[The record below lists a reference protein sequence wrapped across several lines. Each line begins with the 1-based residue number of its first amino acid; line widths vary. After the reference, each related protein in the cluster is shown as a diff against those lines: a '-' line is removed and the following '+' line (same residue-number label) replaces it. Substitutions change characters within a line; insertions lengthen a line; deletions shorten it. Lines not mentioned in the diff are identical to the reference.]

1 MFVNTQTGAM
11 LTEEHRLSLRY
22 AWPRAGDSCPSLRIS
37 LIFTCVEPIIGHVA
51 PVVQESERNGT
62 ESISSPH
69 GSPRGENIRSA
80 LVAAIG
86 PHRGTSGS
94 LGNAC
99 LVRIDRA
106 DVRAAYDGAL
116 VSAICALQ
124 EFGALRGRE
133 AADRDGEWIL
143 DACAGS
149 GAVARQLAETFPRA
163 VIVCADISGRML
175 CEVRRRWRPGDGK
188 RPYLVQAD
196 ATRLPF
202 RSDIFGVVF
211 LQNAPP
217 YVEEMVRVG
226 LPRAAVALIYTFGAV
241 VPERYETLI
250 ATKCKHAGLA
260 TVQVVRTGGGAYVIG
275 EKEAK

>member
-1 MFVNTQTGAM
+1 MVRRAFLRLMVPLVGRTFAVLWWRRSGR
-11 LTEEHRLSLRY
+11 TEVR
-22 AWPRAGDSCPSLRIS
+22 
-37 LIFTCVEPIIGHVA
+37 
-51 PVVQESERNGT
+51 PVVWAMRAWFG
-62 ESISSPH
+62 SIARMYEPMARRLAG
-69 GSPRGENIRSA
+69 GS
-80 LVAAIG
+80 
-86 PHRGTSGS
+86 
-94 LGNAC
+94 
-99 LVRIDRA
+99 
-106 DVRAAYDGAL
+106 YDGAL

-149 GAVARQLAETFPRA
+149 GAVARQLAETFPAA